1 MVKRRF
7 PPLKKKVA
15 LALVEKVLAEFTSGL
30 GNGVF
35 GIGLF
40 VFVVNGEVAIKLAE
54 FAVDSAAILPPCGRP
69 EPVAVK
75 VAVSYEVP
83 VALIKIFVVF
93 AELVPHLKLERPLT
107 LIIL

>member
-1 MVKRRF
+1 MVNLRS

-15 LALVEKVLAEFTSGL
+15 LTLVEKVLAEFTSGL

-35 GIGLF
+35 GVGLF
-40 VFVVNGEVAIKLAE
+40 VFVVNGEVTIKLAL
-54 FAVDSAAILPPCGRP
+54 FAVDSAATLPPYGRP
-69 EPVAVK
+69 EPDAVK
-75 VAVSYEVP
+75 FAV
-83 VALIKIFVVF
+83 LIVKIGVVS